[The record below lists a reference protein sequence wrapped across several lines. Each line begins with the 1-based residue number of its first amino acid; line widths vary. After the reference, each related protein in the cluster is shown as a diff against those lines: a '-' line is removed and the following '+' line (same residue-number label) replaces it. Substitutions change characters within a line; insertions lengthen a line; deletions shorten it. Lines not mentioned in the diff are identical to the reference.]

1 MEFICRW
8 LEKPAQNG
16 QQHFSDYDH
25 HKKVITITRHPLT
38 TTFHRTVL
46 SVDGTVTKEV
56 SWFPMANKYV
66 KPDRYE
72 VFIKV

>member
-1 MEFICRW
+1 MAFICRW

-16 QQHFSDYDH
+16 QQPFSDYH
-25 HKKVITITRHPLT
+25 RHKKIINIKRHLLT

-46 SVDGTVTKEV
+46 SVSGMVTKEV
-56 SWFPMANKYV
+56 SWFPIANKYV

>member
-1 MEFICRW
+1 MAFICRW
-8 LEKPAQNG
+8 LEKL
-16 QQHFSDYDH
+16 HRTVSSILVITTVI
-25 HKKVITITRHPLT
+25 KKVINIKRHPLT

-46 SVDGTVTKEV
+46 SIIGMVTKEV